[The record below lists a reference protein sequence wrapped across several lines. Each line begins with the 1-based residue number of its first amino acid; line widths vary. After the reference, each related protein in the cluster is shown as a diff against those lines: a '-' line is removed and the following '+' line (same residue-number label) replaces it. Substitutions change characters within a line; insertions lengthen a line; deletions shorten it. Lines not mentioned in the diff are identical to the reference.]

1 MRKHMM
7 VDSRGSTLQPPVPGG
22 SAFLRACPLAIVLGM
37 VVSTAA
43 SAEPN
48 LLRLKL
54 RSSVETTA
62 APVSLAEVLTCPAC
76 DAAVLEKLAQHPARL
91 DAAGVQRFTL
101 THAQVVERLESIGL
115 HPGEFLLEGAAACE
129 VRIATPPPVVS
140 PAEQGDGSKV
150 RLASRE
156 WRQPGESRTLAAQI
170 RAHVDRELSA
180 LGGSSE
186 LDFER
191 AGQDA
196 LQLTSPPWEFDVR
209 SVGREKLGLRE
220 FRVTIRRDGRA
231 HRTVQVFARVRLV
244 REVVV
249 TRRPLSLGNFVK
261 EDDLAL
267 ERRVFDETTELGL
280 TEIGRAVGQQ
290 VRKFVP
296 AGGLV
301 TSGALKSV
309 DLVQRARP
317 VTVLAG
323 GEGVQMRLAG
333 VALDAGSFG
342 QTIRVRL
349 GEGRSARQQLQAI
362 VVGPATV
369 RLAEGL
375 P

>member
-1 MRKHMM
+1 MRKHM
-7 VDSRGSTLQPPVPGG
+7 VDSRGTTRKP
-22 SAFLRACPLAIVLGM
+22 SAPCGISAVRASALAIVLGLLIG
-37 VVSTAA
+37 TAA
-43 SAEPN
+43 AAEPN
-48 LLRLKL
+48 LIRLKL
-54 RSSVETTA
+54 RPSVEAMA
-62 APVSLAEVLTCPAC
+62 AKVSLADVLACADC
-76 DAAVLEKLAQHPARL
+76 DATVIEKLAQHPARL
-91 DAAGVQRFTL
+91 DATGQQRFTL

-129 VRIATPPPVVS
+129 VRIVAPPPVVS
-140 PAEQGDGSKV
+140 VAEQGDASDV

-156 WRQPGESRTLAAQI
+156 WRQPGESRTLAAHI
-170 RAHVDRELSA
+170 RQHVDQELSV
-180 LGGSSE
+180 LGGNSE

-196 LQLTSPPWEFDVR
+196 LQLTSPPWEFDIR
-209 SVGREKLGLRE
+209 AVGREKLGLRE

-244 REVVV
+244 RDVVV

-309 DLVQRARP
+309 DLVQRAKP

-323 GEGVQMRLAG
+323 GEGVQMRLSG

-349 GEGRSARQQLQAI
+349 GEGRSARQQLQAV

>member
-1 MRKHMM
+1 MRKHM
-7 VDSRGSTLQPPVPGG
+7 VNSRGKTRKPLPPFGTGFYRP
-22 SAFLRACPLAIVLGM
+22 SALAIVLGLLI
-37 VVSTAA
+37 STAA
-43 SAEPN
+43 AAEPN
-48 LLRLKL
+48 LIRLKL
-54 RSSVETTA
+54 RPSVEAMAATA
-62 APVSLAEVLTCPAC
+62 SLADVLACADC
-76 DAAVLEKLAQHPARL
+76 DATVIEKLAQHPARL
-91 DAAGVQRFTL
+91 DATGQQRFTL
-101 THAQVVERLESIGL
+101 THSQVVERLESIGL
-115 HPGEFLLEGAAACE
+115 HPGEFLLEGAAVCE
-129 VRIATPPPVVS
+129 VRVVAPPPVVS
-140 PAEQGDGSKV
+140 VAEQGDASDV

-156 WRQPGESRTLAAQI
+156 WRQPGESRTLAAHI
-170 RAHVDRELSA
+170 RQHVDQELSV
-180 LGGSSE
+180 LGGNSE

-196 LQLTSPPWEFDVR
+196 LQLTSPPWEFDIR
-209 SVGREKLGLRE
+209 AVGREKLGLRE

-244 REVVV
+244 RDVVV

-309 DLVQRARP
+309 DLVQRAKP

-323 GEGVQMRLAG
+323 GEGVQMRLSG

-349 GEGRSARQQLQAI
+349 GEGRSARQQLQAV